1 MRLTDYL
8 DLVDWTGRQIR
19 ENKRGS
25 ISEAEPAIMNRL
37 GIDAEHW
44 LYITQNF
51 ESEFKGIVGA
61 AHEVKSKITKF
72 WDGQPVNYAFLN
84 RLLSTVITNQSN
96 LRIPLA

>member
-8 DLVDWTGRQIR
+8 ELVDWTGRQIR
-19 ENKRGS
+19 EDKRGS

-51 ESEFKGIVGA
+51 ESEFKGVVGA
-61 AHEVKSKITKF
+61 VNEVKSKISCF
-72 WDGQPVNYAFLN
+72 WDKQRERRRTAGIQACKL
-84 RLLSTVITNQSN
+84 RLS
-96 LRIPLA
+96 